1 MPGGDEV
8 APDPIQQ
15 GYFFFLAAF
24 FFAIVR
30 ITSLREPAG
39 GGEGLHPLPA
49 VARRYFFFFFAAFF
63 FATERLTSLFVESGA
78 EERAPPAVMWP
89 YFFFFLAAFFFA
101 AMRSHPLSGLDPRPR
116 CASQKPIASR
126 RSLSACSRPRRSW
139 W

>member
-1 MPGGDEV
+1 M
-8 APDPIQQ
+8 
-15 GYFFFLAAF
+15 AAF

-30 ITSLREPAG
+30 ITSLREPVG

-49 VARRYFFFFFAAFF
+49 IARRYFFFFAAFF
-63 FATERLTSLFVESGA
+63 FATERLTSLSVESVRGA
-78 EERAPPAVMWP
+78 GSPAVTSR

-101 AMRSHPLSGLDPRPR
+101 AMRSHPLSGLDPRPER
-116 CASQKPIASR
+116 ASQKPIASR